1 MTMRAAD
8 SPRPVA
14 DDLAAAQSDQD
25 QTLDRDVQ
33 GAHCITCGD
42 EGIRVAVIVTD
53 DQTALCADPDG
64 VVHSVAVDLVAPVAV
79 GDELLVHAGVAIR
92 NLVAAA

>member
-1 MTMRAAD
+1 MTTRAAG
-8 SPRPVA
+8 SPHPLA
-14 DDLAAAQSDQD
+14 EDLAAAQSDQD
-25 QTLDRDVQ
+25 QPLERDAQ

-92 NLVAAA
+92 QLGAAA